1 MLRKSTMFCTSRARR
16 GVIGARMCTG
26 KGSESSQ
33 GGIAGAPEADE
44 EWAAGTDGANQ
55 EDKAP
60 STNDKSNSSF
70 WGGLVAQMGG
80 ASARVVES
88 GRAFRVRVGEVAG
101 PPGSKLTSSW
111 TGLVNSTAVAVS
123 GGGAASVRTL
133 SAARSRVGPVL
144 KYAANV
150 TSLAA
155 AASAGTLLNLTRGGG
170 RNKRYAVKNQE
181 EMEAYLRDGVSVHS
195 LDIRGRSQ
203 PWRQSEN
210 GTLVSDALSVE
221 RPALRGDGRDTQL
234 DHPVLRV
241 ISQRLR
247 EGSKPGQRTDNYKIA
262 LAIEGGGLRGSVTAG
277 MASAIMHLG
286 MADAFDMVL
295 GSSAGSI
302 IGTYLVA
309 RAQPVMTYQFFC
321 NHLTTSR
328 EKLNGTSWLDL
339 GRLVDLFTPG
349 RPLSRPGGQ
358 AVMVLDYPMKT
369 LMQELLPVDWKTFE
383 ENDKAGQSMKVVA
396 TGLFSEGPV
405 VLGSEEGSFTD
416 LASLCECVK
425 ASCMLPGV
433 AGVQPPW
440 LKGSSAFEP
449 EKLRRG
455 QRRWLDQEL
464 SATVWVKARE
474 AFVQQLQ
481 RRRAARGGMLN
492 QAVSRIKVADPV
504 ADDVDDAID
513 KGELRAALEGINVRV
528 SEEELDVLFERGDLD
543 QNGVIDIDEFKQ
555 MVFTIVAERSD
566 PQRYIPE
573 QAREW
578 RVTHAADDEIQV
590 EPMVDALVYE
600 PIPYRSAIE
609 YGATHVLVLRSFPD
623 GRKLPKSLLGLF
635 ERLVAPKCLA
645 PFPKVREHLL
655 KEGHSIAYAE
665 DVLRLNAAVVDI
677 GDDTEEIEMDDAR
690 DVGRSIARMNLE
702 WVQGNQDRRQGFTR
716 GSKTLELPQSRD
728 PYLLSI
734 APLDTDGEVSQLS
747 LKRDVLLH
755 GIMQV
760 LS

>member
-1 MLRKSTMFCTSRARR
+1 
-16 GVIGARMCTG
+16 
-26 KGSESSQ
+26 
-33 GGIAGAPEADE
+33 
-44 EWAAGTDGANQ
+44 
-55 EDKAP
+55 
-60 STNDKSNSSF
+60 
-70 WGGLVAQMGG
+70 
-80 ASARVVES
+80 
-88 GRAFRVRVGEVAG
+88 
-101 PPGSKLTSSW
+101 
-111 TGLVNSTAVAVS
+111 
-123 GGGAASVRTL
+123 
-133 SAARSRVGPVL
+133 
-144 KYAANV
+144 
-150 TSLAA
+150 
-155 AASAGTLLNLTRGGG
+155 
-170 RNKRYAVKNQE
+170 
-181 EMEAYLRDGVSVHS
+181 
-195 LDIRGRSQ
+195 
-203 PWRQSEN
+203 
-210 GTLVSDALSVE
+210 
-221 RPALRGDGRDTQL
+221 
-234 DHPVLRV
+234 
-241 ISQRLR
+241 
-247 EGSKPGQRTDNYKIA
+247 
-262 LAIEGGGLRGSVTAG
+262 
-277 MASAIMHLG
+277 
-286 MADAFDMVL
+286 
-295 GSSAGSI
+295 
-302 IGTYLVA
+302 
-309 RAQPVMTYQFFC
+309 
-321 NHLTTSR
+321 
-328 EKLNGTSWLDL
+328 
-339 GRLVDLFTPG
+339 
-349 RPLSRPGGQ
+349 
-358 AVMVLDYPMKT
+358 
-369 LMQELLPVDWKTFE
+369 
-383 ENDKAGQSMKVVA
+383 
-396 TGLFSEGPV
+396 
-405 VLGSEEGSFTD
+405 
-416 LASLCECVK
+416 
-425 ASCMLPGV
+425 
-433 AGVQPPW
+433 
-440 LKGSSAFEP
+440 
-449 EKLRRG
+449 
-455 QRRWLDQEL
+455 
-464 SATVWVKARE
+464 
-474 AFVQQLQ
+474 
-481 RRRAARGGMLN
+481 
-492 QAVSRIKVADPV
+492 VADN
-504 ADDVDDAID
+504 VDDAID

>member
-1 MLRKSTMFCTSRARR
+1 MRYKPLHRVAVQERGQHMRSASAPAAATAYRPDGACGARSRDNLHASAGCGDTAGGAERDGCWFQARRARRVRVPGAVSLFVAVLWGGGGLTSRDGVESSRIDSGWSLFPAATPALGRREGMLPAVAFLPGQALRPAPLPWSIESFSRHPMLRKSTMCCTSRARR

-44 EWAAGTDGANQ
+44 ECAAGTDGANQ

-481 RRRAARGGMLN
+481 RRWHAQPGGVAYQGGGPGGGQRGRRDRQGRAARRAGGD
-492 QAVSRIKVADPV
+492 Q
-504 ADDVDDAID
+504 
-513 KGELRAALEGINVRV
+513 RA
-528 SEEELDVLFERGDLD
+528 SERG
-543 QNGVIDIDEFKQ
+543 G
-555 MVFTIVAERSD
+555 
-566 PQRYIPE
+566 
-573 QAREW
+573 AR
-578 RVTHAADDEIQV
+578 R
-590 EPMVDALVYE
+590 AL
-600 PIPYRSAIE
+600 
-609 YGATHVLVLRSFPD
+609 
-623 GRKLPKSLLGLF
+623 
-635 ERLVAPKCLA
+635 
-645 PFPKVREHLL
+645 
-655 KEGHSIAYAE
+655 
-665 DVLRLNAAVVDI
+665 
-677 GDDTEEIEMDDAR
+677 
-690 DVGRSIARMNLE
+690 
-702 WVQGNQDRRQGFTR
+702 
-716 GSKTLELPQSRD
+716 
-728 PYLLSI
+728 
-734 APLDTDGEVSQLS
+734 
-747 LKRDVLLH
+747 
-755 GIMQV
+755 
-760 LS
+760 